1 MARSVGAPSAAGIVV
16 VLLVICVIPG
26 GALGIGRA
34 DRAIVQGR
42 ASLDGAPFDAPYLG
56 AVVHWHG
63 LITPCQRTLPRV
75 RDGSFSIP
83 VYANAV
89 AKGCGRKGAEISLW
103 TFVGEQ
109 IVYSTNS
116 LRWPG
121 RGNTVSFRPRFASAT
136 PDGGVGPIV
145 GFAGE
150 VFDRRG
156 RRLPPGADITA
167 YIGSTRCAV
176 ATTRVIENFTGFSL
190 DVVGPESI
198 PGCVH
203 GGTITF
209 RVDGRVA
216 NEIARNE
223 QGKRPTLNLT
233 LR

>member
-1 MARSVGAPSAAGIVV
+1 MARSAGASSAAGIVV
-16 VLLVICVIPG
+16 VLLVI
-26 GALGIGRA
+26 GALGIRRA

-75 RDGSFSIP
+75 RHGSFSIP

-89 AKGCGRKGAEISLW
+89 ARGCGRKGAEISLW
-103 TFVGEQ
+103 TFVGDQ
-109 IVYSTNS
+109 TVYSANS

-121 RGNTVSFRPRFASAT
+121 RGSTVSFHPRFASAT
-136 PDGGVGPIV
+136 PDGGVGPMV

-156 RRLPPGADITA
+156 RRLPPGADIAA
-167 YIGSTRCAV
+167 YIGNTRCAV
-176 ATTRVIENFTGFSL
+176 ATTRVIEDFTGFSL
-190 DVVGPESI
+190 YVVGPESI
-198 PGCVH
+198 PGCVRN
-203 GGTITF
+203 GTITF

-216 NEIARNE
+216 NETALNE
-223 QGKRPTLNLT
+223 PSKRTTLNLT